1 MTHGDVG
8 ATVKRL
14 LKVSDQAFSE
24 IVVAESRGRAG
35 DDVVEALRFDWELC
49 NRWVEALVEKSQQ
62 AKDVLASLEEGTK
75 AHQNTRYFLSK
86 IDKRARVARTRR
98 AELERNALLSI
109 IEEMDCLLFDAV
121 GEGWPEGLT
130 DRTYEA
136 FERFV
141 P

>member
-1 MTHGDVG
+1 MTHGDVE
-8 ATVKRL
+8 ATVQRL
-14 LKVSDQAFSE
+14 LKMPDQAFHE

-49 NRWVEALVEKSQQ
+49 HRWVEALVEKSRQ
-62 AKDVLASLEEGTK
+62 AKERLAVLHVDSK
-75 AHQNTRYFLSK
+75 AYKDTRYFLSK
-86 IDKRARVARTRR
+86 IDKRSRVARTRR
-98 AELERNALLSI
+98 GELERNALLSI

-121 GEGWPEGLT
+121 GEGWPDNLSDG
-130 DRTYEA
+130 TYEA